1 MSALTDLTNFDIDW
15 LDDDLVAAL
24 TFKFDPR
31 QPRDE
36 EGKWTDT
43 GVFVLKKV
51 LPAII
56 YKKHPDG
63 AVVAQRGNRRL
74 RWDAGSKKFAAEE
87 REGDAWVE
95 KQKLTKTAAY
105 AEMKKGDWHESS
117 DASVSPVTSQVG
129 DQTPTEPNAPEQQ
142 IPAAHREYWDK
153 YGERYRVIQATET
166 ERGAVDAY
174 TLNGFGTMNKIA
186 RGDPSIFTDPEIA
199 DELDQWDEII
209 GALDGFVRKQPP
221 LAEDIT
227 LFRGVNGEF
236 VPETGE
242 WREKGFTSSSW
253 DEKFATNWA
262 KDEAQPTI
270 VELRLRKGQR
280 AWVTEPGPESEVILP
295 LDSRF
300 RVVSS
305 TASDGYRRV
314 VAELVSSE
322 TPESEAPV
330 VEPAAETPSS
340 SPGMPDSTLLSVS
353 DVPALV
359 EDAPS
364 PSTQSRGEFDE
375 RYEGPRFEFP
385 EGVDFD
391 AMDRYRTEVARQY
404 VFSDLVFERTT
415 KLLADKERYPGFGA
429 YSRAQEDAATELEAE
444 GFVPADHNAIDSALT
459 DLLASLPPTDYKLRD
474 QVQRRAQAE
483 AQMEGRLQAFA
494 ELHGLGPVTPKLKRE
509 FAKKIRADFAGKKI
523 AVRVTPKNLEH
534 ILSDGRFKSQFE
546 TNKSKGLNNNQG
558 RASAENIWFGIDDN
572 IFVNQERRPIYGYVM
587 VDGVRPAGYTEGTL
601 GGTSVDALSQY
612 GQIQVVLK
620 DQVRERTTAVYGDSL
635 NHASFGM
642 PSPVNQPSWT
652 SFTPMIGKAG
662 IAANFSDVDRNSED
676 FRLRSESYVEAQ
688 IHDGVSTDDVA
699 EVIFPSKPN
708 AVLQKLLD
716 ERGVPWRVLTLKSA
730 IKAGGDE
737 GNTARH
743 YAEQQRTYA
752 EGKIAELTRKID
764 ERRIAGQQPYS
775 EQLTEL
781 KRLQKIHNDATAAL
795 SLKSATRRSVPF
807 EQRERIYTAATLV
820 DTYDQLPYDVR
831 ELLAQMRAELPA
843 PYETGD

>member
-43 GVFVLKKV
+43 GVSVLKKV

-74 RWDAGSKKFAAEE
+74 RWDEGARKFTAEE
-87 REGDAWVE
+87 HEDGGWVE
-95 KQKLTKTAAY
+95 KVQLTKTAAY
-105 AEMKKGDWHESS
+105 TEMKEGDWSEPS
-117 DASVSPVTSQVG
+117 DSTTLPA
-129 DQTPTEPNAPEQQ
+129 
-142 IPAAHREYWDK
+142 PAA
-153 YGERYRVIQATET
+153 
-166 ERGAVDAY
+166 
-174 TLNGFGTMNKIA
+174 
-186 RGDPSIFTDPEIA
+186 
-199 DELDQWDEII
+199 
-209 GALDGFVRKQPP
+209 
-221 LAEDIT
+221 
-227 LFRGVNGEF
+227 
-236 VPETGE
+236 
-242 WREKGFTSSSW
+242 
-253 DEKFATNWA
+253 
-262 KDEAQPTI
+262 
-270 VELRLRKGQR
+270 
-280 AWVTEPGPESEVILP
+280 
-295 LDSRF
+295 
-300 RVVSS
+300 
-305 TASDGYRRV
+305 
-314 VAELVSSE
+314 SSE
-322 TPESEAPV
+322 TPKPDVPV
-330 VEPAAETPSS
+330 VAPTAETPSS
-340 SPGMPDSTLLSVS
+340 SPGTPDSTLLSVS
-353 DVPALV
+353 DVPAQV
-359 EDAPS
+359 EDAPA

-429 YSRAQEDAATELEAE
+429 YSRAQADAAAELEAE

-752 EGKIAELTRKID
+752 EGKIAELKRKID